1 MNVLSLQFS
10 MPKPFSYN
18 KKEKLKSRKL
28 MEQLFAT
35 GKSFSVFPIKVFY
48 LRVDEAMDFPVKV
61 GVGASNRVFKK
72 AVDRNRIKRLLREAY
87 RLNKLPLHDFIEAE
101 KKQIA
106 VFMLF
111 IDKTLP
117 SFAEL
122 QTKMPLAID
131 KLIKTLQ

>member
-1 MNVLSLQFS
+1 
-10 MPKPFSYN
+10 
-18 KKEKLKSRKL
+18 

-35 GKSFSVFPIKVFY
+35 GRSVSVFPIKIFY
-48 LRVDEAMDFPVKV
+48 LKVDEAMDFPVKV
-61 GVGASNRVFKK
+61 GVGASSRVFKK

-87 RLNKLPLHDFIEAE
+87 RLNKQPLHDFVEAE

-117 SFAEL
+117 SFEEL
-122 QTKMPLAID
+122 QAKMPLAID
-131 KLIKTLQ
+131 KLIKPLQ